1 MVYDVVVV
9 VINSQSDKTING
21 LHINKIEECCGMNRE
36 LLKGFIISVI
46 LEVSTVIIIVELSKK
61 LLGLF

>member
-1 MVYDVVVV
+1 
-9 VINSQSDKTING
+9 
-21 LHINKIEECCGMNRE
+21 MNRE